1 VVEAGGAGRA
11 VRGGT
16 TVSSVDKLM
25 GAVAT
30 TSGVDVRV
38 VGVGAASFS
47 CYRGGLGAVAGPAGE
62 GGVVGW

>member
-1 VVEAGGAGRA
+1 

-16 TVSSVDKLM
+16 TVSSADKLM

-47 CYRGGLGAVAGPAGE
+47 CYRGDLGAVAGPTGE
-62 GGVVGW
+62 GGVVVW